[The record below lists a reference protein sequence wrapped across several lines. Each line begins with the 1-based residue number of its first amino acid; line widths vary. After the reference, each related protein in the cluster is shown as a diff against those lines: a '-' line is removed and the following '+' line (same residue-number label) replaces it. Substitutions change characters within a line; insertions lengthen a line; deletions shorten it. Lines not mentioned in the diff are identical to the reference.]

1 MQLREVMT
9 RHIEEIRP
17 DANLKEAAEKM
28 RSMDIGALPVC
39 ENDRLVGMLTD
50 RDIAIR
56 AVAEGRDP
64 MQTCVRDAMSAGT
77 VFCYED
83 DDVSEA
89 ARIMEQKQI
98 RRLPVFNR
106 QGRAVGIVSLGD
118 LATRIGNDHLSG
130 DVLEQVSQPTKI
142 FRNAETLDLPFFNH
156 TFRFNPRAEAPI

>member
-9 RHIEEIRP
+9 RHIQEIRP
-17 DANLKEAAEKM
+17 DANLQEAAEKM

-39 ENDRLVGMLTD
+39 DHDRLVGMLTD
-50 RDIAIR
+50 RDIAVR
-56 AVAEGRDP
+56 AVAEGKDP
-64 MQTCVRDAMSAGT
+64 LQTCVRDAMSQGT

-83 DDVSEA
+83 DDVREA
-89 ARIMEQKQI
+89 ARIMEEKQI

-130 DVLEQVSQPTKI
+130 DVLEQVSQPM
-142 FRNAETLDLPFFNH
+142 H
-156 TFRFNPRAEAPI
+156 YRA

>member
-64 MQTCVRDAMSAGT
+64 MQTCVREAMSSGT

-83 DDVSEA
+83 DDVGEA
-89 ARIMEQKQI
+89 ARLMEEKQI

-118 LATRIGNDHLSG
+118 LATRIGNDHLSD
-130 DVLEQVSQPTKI
+130 DVLEQVSQPTQY
-142 FRNAETLDLPFFNH
+142 H
-156 TFRFNPRAEAPI
+156 G

>member
-130 DVLEQVSQPTKI
+130 DVLEQVSQP
-142 FRNAETLDLPFFNH
+142 AQH
-156 TFRFNPRAEAPI
+156 HG

>member
-56 AVAEGRDP
+56 AVADGRDP

-130 DVLEQVSQPTKI
+130 DVLEQVSQPTQY
-142 FRNAETLDLPFFNH
+142 H
-156 TFRFNPRAEAPI
+156 G

>member
-17 DANLKEAAEKM
+17 DANLKEAAQKM

-130 DVLEQVSQPTKI
+130 DVLEQVSQP
-142 FRNAETLDLPFFNH
+142 AQYH
-156 TFRFNPRAEAPI
+156 G